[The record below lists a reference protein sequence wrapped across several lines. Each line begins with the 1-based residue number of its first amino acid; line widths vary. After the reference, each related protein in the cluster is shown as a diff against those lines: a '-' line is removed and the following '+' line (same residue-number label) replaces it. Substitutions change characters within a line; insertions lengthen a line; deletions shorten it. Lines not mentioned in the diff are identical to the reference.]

1 MIVTYN
7 IQCDE
12 NEDEEN
18 TQSDSQSQRRQFRVT
33 RAPSQRGEVPLS
45 VLEFATFW
53 AHLLKEKQKRTT
65 VVQKEVVEEVEE
77 EEWEKERMDDG
88 RMDGEVTI
96 DEQQEDEIAEYSQES
111 SDEEE
116 VGEEVEY
123 LTNASVVCHRPFE
136 YKPDAAID
144 PIQLKRILHTESS
157 SDDEEDEVKEVF
169 IGSAGNTLLTG
180 PLDGGSDHA
189 DISSRDKYPT
199 YRDKSRL
206 QPTIG
211 HTEKAS
217 AAVGSTPSQPVYTV
231 RTRTASMDEEH
242 PRHSIVSSYPE
253 SLASLSCDSTD
264 PVPQHSSSSGTGS
277 GSVLQKGREGKD
289 MPHTS
294 APVRVVVS
302 SRRSTPHRTT
312 SRELPRQESSSGGGV
327 PLFNDSVCDPAD
339 ESDTSSVETP
349 RQLVSTTTSAVAVKR
364 GAVRHAPTDQSNI
377 EKKRSNKES
386 PTYTHNPARII
397 AAPKIA
403 DCTHASNQKVNNK
416 VPIQTEAIMHSYSDT
431 TKEKIICE
439 EGRLP
444 PGCEHL
450 RGIWPYDPS
459 LQAFNA
465 LTQRVVQRRWHS
477 RAQVAAPRKELLLNS
492 PHR

>member
-7 IQCDE
+7 IQCDGTE
-12 NEDEEN
+12 EEEN
-18 TQSDSQSQRRQFRVT
+18 TQSGSQSQRKQFRVT
-33 RAPSQRGEVPLS
+33 RAPSQRSEVPLS

-65 VVQKEVVEEVEE
+65 IVQKEVVEEVEE
-77 EEWEKERMDDG
+77 EEWEKERMD
-88 RMDGEVTI
+88 GEVTI
-96 DEQQEDEIAEYSQES
+96 AEQQEDEIAEYSQES

-157 SDDEEDEVKEVF
+157 SDDEEDEEKEVY
-169 IGSAGNTLLTG
+169 IGSAENTLLTG
-180 PLDGGSDHA
+180 PLDGRSDHA

-217 AAVGSTPSQPVYTV
+217 ATIGSAHSQPVQTV

-242 PRHSIVSSYPE
+242 PRYSIVVSSHPE

-264 PVPQHSSSSGTGS
+264 PVPQHSSSSDS

-302 SRRSTPHRTT
+302 SHRSTPHRTT

-327 PLFNDSVCDPAD
+327 LLFNDSVCDPAD

-349 RQLVSTTTSAVAVKR
+349 RQLVSTTTATSAVAVKR
-364 GAVRHAPTDQSNI
+364 GAVRHAPTGQSNI
-377 EKKRSNKES
+377 EKKRSSKES
-386 PTYTHNPARII
+386 PTYTHNQARIT
-397 AAPKIA
+397 AAPKIT
-403 DCTHASNQKVNNK
+403 DCTHASNPKENNK
-416 VPIQTEAIMHSYSDT
+416 VPIQTDATMHSYT
-431 TKEKIICE
+431 NITKEKIASE
-439 EGRLP
+439 EARLP

-477 RAQVAAPRKELLLNS
+477 RTQVAAPRKELLPNS